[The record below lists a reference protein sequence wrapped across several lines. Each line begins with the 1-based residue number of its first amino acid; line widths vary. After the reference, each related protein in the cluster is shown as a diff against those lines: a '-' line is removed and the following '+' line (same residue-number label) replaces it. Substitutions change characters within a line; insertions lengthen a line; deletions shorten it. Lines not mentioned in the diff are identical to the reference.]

1 MAQYRNINVRSPFY
15 VQHPTTELLTS
26 LSIRIWNGDAVTDK
40 PTAYNYILEKEQ
52 TGGQSTF
59 EIAELLRDFCSQT
72 SDRASGAVWVE
83 TTLDDNVNTPTVVIY
98 LASEGYSLYSEGVQ
112 HNGNS
117 FESDFVALPEESSN
131 VYRQTTHGS
140 FPNFIPVYVQPQPT
154 ETSITGFADIV
165 DGSASIGGSGG
176 TLFLTELS
184 VGDTISIEGNS
195 YEIASIAS
203 NTALTLTSP
212 IGGGSTNISTPITLL
227 TSSSSWRWR
236 CITNGTNGAYTIFA
250 SQTESDKMF
259 QYVVANPGCDYIEFD
274 FNGTIRRV
282 YVDTFEST
290 KYSCA
295 ILLSNVDR
303 PVQVQYANKFGT
315 RSYMTF
321 SLKHIE
327 EVSVSSSTFNR
338 NVMDV
343 GGLSNGS
350 GLHASRRNITGSKQ
364 SFTINTDWINEYHVK
379 QLEELIMSEYVWAS
393 IPNVGGGNLQPVNL
407 KTQNLV
413 KKNHLNDKLI
423 QYTFKIET
431 ASEYMNTVR

>member
-1 MAQYRNINVRSPFY
+1 M
-15 VQHPTTELLTS
+15 
-26 LSIRIWNGDAVTDK
+26 
-40 PTAYNYILEKEQ
+40 
-52 TGGQSTF
+52 
-59 EIAELLRDFCSQT
+59 LRDFCSQT
-72 SDRASGAVWVE
+72 SDRASGTVWVE

-98 LASEGYSLYSEGVQ
+98 LASEGYSLYNEGVQ

-117 FESDFVALPEESSN
+117 FESDFVALPLESSS
-131 VYRQTTHGS
+131 VYRQTTH
-140 FPNFIPVYVQPQPT
+140 PNSPSFIPVYVQPQ
-154 ETSITGFADIV
+154 
-165 DGSASIGGSGG
+165 
-176 TLFLTELS
+176 
-184 VGDTISIEGNS
+184 NS
-195 YEIASIAS
+195 
-203 NTALTLTSP
+203 TD
-212 IGGGSTNISTPITLL
+212 
-227 TSSSSWRWR
+227 WRWR
-236 CITNGTNGAYTIFA
+236 CITNGVNGAYTIFA
-250 SQTESDKMF
+250 PQTESDKLF

-274 FNGTIRRV
+274 FNGTIQRV
-282 YVDTFEST
+282 YVDTFEAT
-290 KYSCA
+290 KYSCYS
-295 ILLSNVDR
+295 LPSNVDR
-303 PVQVQYANKFGT
+303 AVQVQYANKFGT

-327 EVSVSSSTFNR
+327 EINVSSSTFNR

-350 GLHASRRNITGSKQ
+350 GLHASRRNVTGSKQ